1 MARGLRQ
8 HVDKLLHT
16 YTYIHRQHTIHPHSC
31 MRFERGIDR
40 GSPPKKRF
48 YLRNKLSRR
57 NGVPVI
63 QSSRSKQRTQN
74 SEERKVYTSGVYL
87 HQNSQSVAQTN
98 KCHVHVLYKRYTATK
113 FRSKHC
119 ASTARAER
127 REAHIWVQLYHGIL
141 ATTLDSDPD
150 TSNRAK
156 NWTDID

>member
-1 MARGLRQ
+1 MVSVLVRYASWYVRRSEA
-8 HVDKLLHT
+8 HHRSNDFT
-16 YTYIHRQHTIHPHSC
+16 Y
-31 MRFERGIDR
+31 EV
-40 GSPPKKRF
+40 
-48 YLRNKLSRR
+48 NKLSRR

-98 KCHVHVLYKRYTATK
+98 KCHVHVYLYKRYTATK

-127 REAHIWVQLYHGIL
+127 REAHIYGYSCIL